1 MPLSIMN
8 ITKSNSSMNIENR
21 LISKKWWCYNRLR
34 YNKGLLIAGFIAF
47 LLYCIL
53 GPIII
58 APHEEFEETIFEM
71 TFQGGLYLWM
81 IIVANIFYN
90 IGATIDEYFNKN
102 NTQSFRE
109 RLFAI
114 GYWFSFSLPILLI
127 LSVMVRFLIWG
138 K

>member
-1 MPLSIMN
+1 MNLTKLTLNMSIEDQ
-8 ITKSNSSMNIENR
+8 S
-21 LISKKWWCYNRLR
+21 ISKKWWSSQRLR

-53 GPIII
+53 GEIII
-58 APHEEFEETIFEM
+58 APHEEFEETIFEA
-71 TFQGGLYLWM
+71 TFKGGLYLWM
-81 IIVANIFYN
+81 IIIANIFYN
-90 IGATIDEYFNKN
+90 IGGTIDEYFNKN
-102 NTQSFRE
+102 NSQSFRE
-109 RLFAI
+109 KLFAI

>member
-1 MPLSIMN
+1 
-8 ITKSNSSMNIENR
+8 MNIEN
-21 LISKKWWCYNRLR
+21 LSVSKKWWWSKRCK
-34 YNKGLLIAGFIAF
+34 YNKGLIIAGFIAF

-71 TFQGGLYLWM
+71 AFQGGAYLYMMVAANAIYSLGWV
-81 IIVANIFYN
+81 IDIV
-90 IGATIDEYFNKN
+90 FNKSHS
-102 NTQSFRE
+102 QRFRE
-109 RLFAI
+109 RLFAL

-127 LSVMVRFLIWG
+127 LSVMARFLIWG

>member
-1 MPLSIMN
+1 MT
-8 ITKSNSSMNIENR
+8 ITKSNSSMNIEDR
-21 LISKKWWCYNRLR
+21 LVSKKWWWYNRLQ

-53 GPIII
+53 GPIFIE
-58 APHEEFEETIFEM
+58 PHEEFEETGLEIA
-71 TFQGGLYLWM
+71 FQGMAYLIM
-81 IIVANIFYN
+81 MGIANAFYTLGYMADLSFN
-90 IGATIDEYFNKN
+90 IQNCPL
-102 NTQSFRE
+102 FRK

-127 LSVMVRFLIWG
+127 LSVMLRFLIWG